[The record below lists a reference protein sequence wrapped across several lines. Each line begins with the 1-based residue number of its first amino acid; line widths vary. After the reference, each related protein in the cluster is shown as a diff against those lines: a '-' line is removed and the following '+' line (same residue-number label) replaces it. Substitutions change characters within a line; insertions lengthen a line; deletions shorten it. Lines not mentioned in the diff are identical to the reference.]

1 MFLIFIPHLYI
12 LYIIF
17 LLAMDSQKLKK
28 ENESLKKELKQ
39 LNDQLNKILEK
50 VQAKPHLG

>member
-1 MFLIFIPHLYI
+1 
-12 LYIIF
+12 
-17 LLAMDSQKLKK
+17 MDSQRLKR

-50 VQAKPHLG
+50 VQSKPHLG